1 MREIDKISEGLMKN
15 HGFMIKKTSWY
26 RLTPDFIQI
35 INFQKSYYG
44 NMYYLNVGIDLIE
57 GDIRFQPEYKFS
69 VRLRSE
75 TILSGSELIKSLDFE
90 SPYNEEQ
97 RRQDIFTIINEIL
110 IILDAV
116 QRKEDFLKVAQEH
129 PWDKALIIGTFKD
142 KIGLK

>member
-1 MREIDKISEGLMKN
+1 
-15 HGFMIKKTSWY
+15 
-26 RLTPDFIQI
+26 
-35 INFQKSYYG
+35 
-44 NMYYLNVGIDLIE
+44 MYYLNVGIDLIE
-57 GDIRFQPEYKFS
+57 DNIRFQPEYKFS